1 MTCGD
6 KKVTNWFGIAFLI
19 FIREKLILELL
30 ENANCKHMEIPKFW
44 LGMSCILL
52 YHVARIKLGPTG
64 INSTPVKD
72 GWCKTLC
79 TKWNLSHCIVLGYVR
94 ATIKGAKANVCS
106 KFDWK
111 RFHTCQCE
119 RIGHTKTT
127 IQQRPSASRVVI
139 VHGVV
144 VCNLAET
151 TASGY
156 LRRIYTTPQNDNS
169 TLHDGTTTWWEQC
182 HGQEEGHALTKE
194 NCKVILVIS
203 ASLTILQK
211 MSFTLCH
218 YAWYLEGEC
227 YILKG
232 WRWWFVPNT
241 GNRHGSLQ
249 KW

>member
-1 MTCGD
+1 MYVVSLIENGFIHANTC
-6 KKVTNWFGIAFLI
+6 TN
-19 FIREKLILELL
+19 
-30 ENANCKHMEIPKFW
+30 
-44 LGMSCILL
+44 
-52 YHVARIKLGPTG
+52 
-64 INSTPVKD
+64 
-72 GWCKTLC
+72 
-79 TKWNLSHCIVLGYVR
+79 
-94 ATIKGAKANVCS
+94 
-106 KFDWK
+106 
-111 RFHTCQCE
+111 QCE
-119 RIGHTKTT
+119 RIGHTETT

-151 TASGY
+151 RASGY
-156 LRRIYTTPQNDNS
+156 LRRIYTAPQNDNS

-227 YILKG
+227 NLNATYWRVGGGDLYQTLEIDMVPSKNDKSSISHWIVFDFHSPPHTNAMFAHIVFYHRILNDSYT
-232 WRWWFVPNT
+232 W
-241 GNRHGSLQ
+241 
-249 KW
+249 